1 MVKEKNNKKFIL
13 INLITTFICIVLF
26 FFTINNL
33 KPSYYIGQI
42 ESITKNDDTNI
53 VEVSPMKSTSTF
65 ARKIKSKHKLEFND
79 SISISG
85 LRSRGKEKK
94 DLSAGAWSKM
104 ADNLISNFKVG
115 DSIIFE
121 VTSYDKDSYKLDIT
135 DLAIDISVQ

>member
-1 MVKEKNNKKFIL
+1 MIKEK
-13 INLITTFICIVLF
+13 IN
-26 FFTINNL
+26 
-33 KPSYYIGQI
+33 
-42 ESITKNDDTNI
+42 
-53 VEVSPMKSTSTF
+53 
-65 ARKIKSKHKLEFND
+65 KIKSNHKLEFND

-85 LRSRGKEKK
+85 LRSRGKERK
-94 DLSAGAWSKM
+94 DLSAGAWAKM

>member
-1 MVKEKNNKKFIL
+1 MIKEKNKQKFSL
-13 INLITTFICIVLF
+13 INLITAFIFLF
-26 FFTINNL
+26 VFLIIFNNL
-33 KPSYYIGQI
+33 KPSYYIGKI

-53 VEVSPMKSTSTF
+53 VEVSPIKSTATF
-65 ARKIKSKHKLEFND
+65 ARKIKSNHKLEFND

-94 DLSAGAWSKM
+94 DLSAGAWAKM

>member
-33 KPSYYIGQI
+33 KSNYYIGQI